1 MKSKSGFSG
10 VYPMVFAL
18 FNAKGELSREAMRRQ
33 IAALLAS
40 KVHGISIL
48 GLATEVNKLSN
59 AERRTLMEWV
69 AEDVG
74 GAVPIAVTIA
84 EPSVQGQID
93 FVKAA
98 AGVGAKWVILQP
110 PPVKSVPESALIEF
124 FGAVADASPIPV
136 GIQNAPEYLGIGL
149 SNAGIST
156 LHKQH
161 PNFQIV
167 KLEATALAIGRL
179 IDQVEGA
186 LDVFNGRDGIE
197 MLDSMRA
204 GAVGVVPG
212 AEVADVLAR
221 IFDLF
226 DAGSAESIKQ
236 AERRYQ
242 EILPLLIVL
251 MESIDTFLVYGK
263 QVLGHRLGVSEIDAR
278 APAAPAT
285 AFGLE
290 MARRYATAAGLF

>member
-18 FNAKGELSREAMRRQ
+18 FDAKGHLAREAMRRQ
-33 IAALLAS
+33 VKALLAS
-40 KVHGISIL
+40 KVHGVAIL
-48 GLATEVNKLSN
+48 GMATEVNKLSTV
-59 AERRTLMEWV
+59 ERRTLMEWV
-69 AEDVG
+69 AEDIG
-74 GAVPIAVTIA
+74 GAVPMAVTVA
-84 EPSVQGQID
+84 ESSIQGQID
-93 FVKAA
+93 FVKGA
-98 AGVGAKWVILQP
+98 AGVGAKWAILQP
-110 PPVKSVPESALIEF
+110 PPVKAVPESSLIQF

-161 PNFQIV
+161 PNFKIV

-179 IDQVEGA
+179 IEQVEGT

-204 GAVGVVPG
+204 GAVGIIPG
-212 AEVADVLAR
+212 AEVADLLAR

-226 DAGSAESIKQ
+226 DAGSVDSIKQ

-242 EILPLLIVL
+242 EILPLLIIL
-251 MESIDTFLVYGK
+251 METMDTFLVYGK
-263 QVLGHRLGVSEIDAR
+263 HVIGHRLGITETDTRI
-278 APAAPAT
+278 PFTPPT
-285 AFGLE
+285 KFGLE
-290 MARRYATAAGLF
+290 MMRRYSEAAGPF

>member
-18 FNAKGELSREAMRRQ
+18 FNEKGELSRAAMRRQ

-40 KVHGISIL
+40 RVHGVAIL
-48 GLATEVNKLSN
+48 GMATEVNKLSTV
-59 AERRTLMEWV
+59 ERRTLMEWV

-74 GAVPIAVTIA
+74 GAVPIAVTVA
-84 EPSVQGQID
+84 ESSVQGQID
-93 FVKAA
+93 FVKGAA
-98 AGVGAKWVILQP
+98 AVGAKWAILQP
-110 PPVKSVPESALIEF
+110 PPVKSVPESALIQF

-149 SNAGIST
+149 SNSGIST
-156 LHKQH
+156 LHKRH
-161 PNFQIV
+161 PNFKIV

-179 IDQVEGA
+179 IDQVEGT

-204 GAVGVVPG
+204 GAVGIIPG
-212 AEVADVLAR
+212 AEVADLLAR

-226 DAGSAESIKQ
+226 DSGSAESIKQ

-251 MESIDTFLVYGK
+251 MESMDTFLVYGK
-263 QVLGHRLGVSEIDAR
+263 HVLAHRLGIKEIETR
-278 APAAPAT
+278 LPFAPAT
-285 AFGLE
+285 PFGLE
-290 MARRYATAAGLF
+290 MIRRYAAAAGSF

>member
-18 FNAKGELSREAMRRQ
+18 FDAKGNLAREAMRRQ
-33 IAALLAS
+33 IKALLAS
-40 KVHGISIL
+40 KVHGVAIL
-48 GLATEVNKLSN
+48 GMATEVNKLSTL
-59 AERRTLMEWV
+59 ERRTLMDWV

-74 GAVPIAVTIA
+74 GTVPIAVTVA
-84 EPSVQGQID
+84 ESSIQGQID

-98 AGVGAKWVILQP
+98 ASVGAKWAILQP
-110 PPVKSVPESALIEF
+110 PPVKAVPESSLIEF
-124 FGAVADASPIPV
+124 FGAVADASPIPI

-149 SNAGIST
+149 SNTGIST
-156 LHKQH
+156 LHKRH
-161 PNFQIV
+161 PNFKIV

-179 IDQVEGA
+179 IDQVEGT

-204 GAVGVVPG
+204 GAVGIIPG
-212 AEVADVLAR
+212 AEVADLLAR

-226 DAGSAESIKQ
+226 DTGSAESIKH
-236 AERRYQ
+236 AESRYQ

-251 MESIDTFLVYGK
+251 MESMDTFLVYGK
-263 QVLGHRLGVSEIDAR
+263 QVLGHRLGIKEIDAR
-278 APAAPAT
+278 MPFAPPT

-290 MARRYATAAGLF
+290 MARRYAAAAGLF